1 VDAVSIC
8 LHEAIADQMGR
19 RVNIEIG
26 GIDVIAGK
34 QDENGVIDAIVVTF
48 TTNANGVGG
57 RSIVTIDGDGRIL
70 S

>member
-1 VDAVSIC
+1 
-8 LHEAIADQMGR
+8 MGR